1 MGGRIEYLLS
11 GAATLQ
17 PDLAHFFRG
26 IGVPTIEGYGLTET
40 TAPLVGGRPGSLVA
54 GSVGRPLPGST
65 VGIASNGEVLA
76 KGMGVISGYRNPAH
90 NDGAFLDGFFRT
102 GDLGSLGEDGSLTLR
117 GRLKN
122 LVVMSTGRKVSPE
135 PWEQAVEAR
144 PLVAHAVLVGN
155 DRKFLVG
162 IVVIDAESIALRDPA
177 ISADGWSATV
187 VQGVTECVD
196 PGLLSELSLA
206 VDEANSHV
214 KATDQVRSWRAVA
227 LATDL
232 LDEFV
237 TPTMKLK
244 RGVVIDRLSP
254 LIAELYLQSDAAQST
269 DTGTTR
275 GWKA

>member
-1 MGGRIEYLLS
+1 
-11 GAATLQ
+11 
-17 PDLAHFFRG
+17 
-26 IGVPTIEGYGLTET
+26 
-40 TAPLVGGRPGSLVA
+40 
-54 GSVGRPLPGST
+54 
-65 VGIASNGEVLA
+65 
-76 KGMGVISGYRNPAH
+76 
-90 NDGAFLDGFFRT
+90 
-102 GDLGSLGEDGSLTLR
+102 LGEDGSLTLR

-155 DRKFLVG
+155 DRKFLV
-162 IVVIDAESIALRDPA
+162 VVVFIDAESIALRDPA